1 MDILQKKE
9 IINKINTLT
18 NIQQKEIFNII
29 KRNNIN
35 YTFNKN
41 GVFIDITKIDNG
53 LVDEILNYI
62 KFIESNDISLNKI
75 ETLCTKYYNNRNTVS
90 DTYKIINFV
99 EFQNLDTKRIEK
111 IINIINKNKN
121 NKKECHLKFTNTMK
135 KYNRILLN
143 SETENYI
150 NNLDYEDYK
159 IFK

>member
-159 IFK
+159 F

>member
-41 GVFIDITKIDNG
+41 GVFIDITKIDND
-53 LVDEILNYI
+53 LVDEIINYI

-90 DTYKIINFV
+90 DTYKIINFI

-150 NNLDYEDYK
+150 NNLDYEDYDN
-159 IFK
+159 

>member
-41 GVFIDITKIDNG
+41 GVFIDITKIDND
-53 LVDEILNYI
+53 LVDEIINYI

-150 NNLDYEDYK
+150 NNLDYENYK
-159 IFK
+159 

>member
-41 GVFIDITKIDNG
+41 GVFIDITKIDNS

-150 NNLDYEDYK
+150 NNLDYEDYDN
-159 IFK
+159 

>member
-35 YTFNKN
+35 NTFNKN
-41 GVFIDITKIDNG
+41 GVFIDITKIDNS

-90 DTYKIINFV
+90 DTYKIINFI

-159 IFK
+159 F

>member
-41 GVFIDITKIDNG
+41 GVFIDITKIDNS

-150 NNLDYEDYK
+150 NNLDYENYK
-159 IFK
+159 

>member
-41 GVFIDITKIDNG
+41 GVFIDITKIDNS

-159 IFK
+159 N

>member
-41 GVFIDITKIDNG
+41 GVFIDITKIDND
-53 LVDEILNYI
+53 LVDEIINYI

-90 DTYKIINFV
+90 DTYKIINFI
-99 EFQNLDTKRIEK
+99 EFKHLDTTRIEK

-150 NNLDYEDYK
+150 NNLDYEDYDN
-159 IFK
+159 

>member
-150 NNLDYEDYK
+150 NNLDYENYK
-159 IFK
+159 

>member
-41 GVFIDITKIDNG
+41 GVFIDITKIDNS

-159 IFK
+159 F

>member
-41 GVFIDITKIDNG
+41 GVFIDITKIDND
-53 LVDEILNYI
+53 LVDEIINYI

-90 DTYKIINFV
+90 DTYKIINFI
-99 EFQNLDTKRIEK
+99 EFKHLDTTQIEK

-150 NNLDYEDYK
+150 NNLDYEDYDN
-159 IFK
+159 

>member
-41 GVFIDITKIDNG
+41 GVFIDITKIDNS

-90 DTYKIINFV
+90 DTYKIINFI

-159 IFK
+159 F

>member
-18 NIQQKEIFNII
+18 NIQQKEIINII

-35 YTFNKN
+35 YTFNKKEVLN
-41 GVFIDITKIDNG
+41 DITKIDNS

-62 KFIESNDISLNKI
+62 KFIESNDIRLNKI

-90 DTYKIINFV
+90 DTYKIINFI

-159 IFK
+159 N

>member
-90 DTYKIINFV
+90 DTYKIINFI

-150 NNLDYEDYK
+150 NNLDYENYK
-159 IFK
+159 

>member
-41 GVFIDITKIDNG
+41 GVFIDITKIDNS

-62 KFIESNDISLNKI
+62 KFIESNDIRLNKI

-90 DTYKIINFV
+90 DTYKIINFI

-159 IFK
+159 N

>member
-41 GVFIDITKIDNG
+41 GVFIDITKIDNS

-90 DTYKIINFV
+90 DTYKIINFI

-159 IFK
+159 N

>member
-41 GVFIDITKIDNG
+41 GVFIDITKIDNS

-90 DTYKIINFV
+90 DTYKIINFI
-99 EFQNLDTKRIEK
+99 EFQNLDTKRVEK

-159 IFK
+159 F

>member
-90 DTYKIINFV
+90 DTYKIINFI

-159 IFK
+159 F

>member
-41 GVFIDITKIDNG
+41 GVFIDITKIDNS

-62 KFIESNDISLNKI
+62 KFIESNDIRLNKI

-90 DTYKIINFV
+90 DTYKIINFI

-159 IFK
+159 F

>member
-9 IINKINTLT
+9 INNKINTLT

-41 GVFIDITKIDNG
+41 GVFIDITKIDNS

-90 DTYKIINFV
+90 DTYKIINFI

-159 IFK
+159 F